1 METKLD
7 SSGLQSF
14 VMQAEKQEINSLLEN
29 LTNTTSS
36 LADRI
41 IKDEDILNNLTD
53 QLAEIAHALTLVIA
67 NEQNYPSCLYIKNY
81 FDITTKM

>member
-7 SSGLQSF
+7 SSGLHSF

-29 LTNTTSS
+29 LTNTTS
-36 LADRI
+36 LLTERI
-41 IKDEDILNNLTD
+41 NKDEDLLNNIEN